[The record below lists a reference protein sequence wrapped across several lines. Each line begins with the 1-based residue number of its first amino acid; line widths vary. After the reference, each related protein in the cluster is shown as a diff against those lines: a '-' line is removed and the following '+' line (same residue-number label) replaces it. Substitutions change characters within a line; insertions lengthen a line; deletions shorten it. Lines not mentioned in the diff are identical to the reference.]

1 MAGTTRL
8 ELATS
13 AVTGQRSNQLNYV
26 PTRQINEIAQSPV
39 FIRCCLSCIKCPIRS
54 GRPRLFAIGPKPLIR
69 NRANRRQQN
78 HPNSFVQN
86 TKGHDVAIATRSS
99 PCWVRGPP
107 NRPGGNRTAGELGT
121 LKIVSAFVRMGLLSC
136 GSHSAARQYPCSVR
150 VFRLAH
156 IIQGRCPVPI
166 IRQC

>member
-1 MAGTTRL
+1 LCVCPAEEECRTDLRRIAG
-8 ELATS
+8 
-13 AVTGQRSNQLNYV
+13 Q
-26 PTRQINEIAQSPV
+26 PI
-39 FIRCCLSCIKCPIRS
+39 IRCCLNCIKCPIRS

-78 HPNSFVQN
+78 HPNGFVQN

-107 NRPGGNRTAGELGT
+107 NRPGGNRTATERIRNSQ
-121 LKIVSAFVRMGLLSC
+121 IVSAFVRMGLLSC
-136 GSHSAARQYPCSVR
+136 ASHSAARQYPCSVR
-150 VFRLAH
+150 VLGLAH